1 MSLML
6 CSPYAYTQSWQLV
19 WQDEF
24 TNGIGPDWVF
34 ETGTGSGG
42 WGNNELQY
50 YRQQNAS
57 VSNGQLVITAR
68 RENFGGMQYTSAR
81 MKTQGRKSWRYG
93 RIEARIA
100 IPAFQGVW
108 PAFWM
113 LGDNITSVGWPACGE
128 IDVMEHINT
137 GGNVHGT
144 MHWQDHNNNYANYG
158 GSTSTNVTAFH
169 VYSIEWTP
177 NYIRWFVDGVQY
189 HEADI
194 TNGINGT
201 HEFHNNHFII
211 LNMAIGGNWPGFT
224 VDNNAFPANM
234 YVDYVRV
241 YQQTSQPPSAVTVYQ
256 HCNYGG
262 YGIGLPAGNYTLSD
276 LQSRGIINDDI
287 SSVRVQNGYQV
298 RLFQNNNFSGSS
310 VLKTGDDAC
319 LVDDG
324 FNDLT
329 TSIQVSQVTQSFSL
343 TVQAENFSS
352 MSGVQTES
360 TSDAGGGL
368 NVGWIDANDWMAY
381 GNINVPA
388 TGSYL
393 LEYRV
398 ASPGGGR
405 LSQDLNSG
413 SIVLGQVN
421 VPATGGWQNWTTIS
435 QTVNINAGTYSFGIF
450 AAQGGWNINW
460 WRISR
465 VGTSAAMLP
474 AAPEVLTS
482 KPEDLLFDV
491 YPNPGVDEI
500 HLRALEP
507 DDHFTITDA
516 SGAVRFIGT
525 VIDGKIDVTA
535 LPEGIY
541 YISTMR
547 DGKRVT
553 KRFVKN

>member
-1 MSLML
+1 MPFLFI
-6 CSPYAYTQSWQLV
+6 SPYGYTQSWQLV

-24 TNGIGPDWVF
+24 TNAIGPDWVF
-34 ETGTGSGG
+34 EIGTGSGG

-68 RENFGGMQYTSAR
+68 RESVGGMQYTSAR

-158 GSTSTNVTAFH
+158 GSTSTSVTNFH

-177 NYIRWFVDGVQY
+177 SYIRWFVDGVQY

-211 LNMAIGGNWPGFT
+211 LNMAIGGNWPGFI

-241 YQQTSQPPSAVTVYQ
+241 YQQTSQPPSVVTVYQ
-256 HCNYGG
+256 HCNFGG
-262 YGIGLPAGNYTLSD
+262 YAVGLPVGNYTLSD

-287 SSVRVQNGYQV
+287 SSVRVQSGYQV
-298 RLFQNNNFSGSS
+298 RMFQNNNYGGSS

-324 FNDLT
+324 FNDAT
-329 TSIQVSQVTQSFSL
+329 TSIQVAAATPSFSL
-343 TVQAENFSS
+343 TVQAENYTA
-352 MSGVQTES
+352 MSGVQTEG
-360 TSDAGGGL
+360 TSDTGGGL
-368 NVGWIDANDWMAY
+368 NVGWIDTNDWMAY
-381 GNINVPA
+381 GNINVPT

-413 SIVLGQVN
+413 SLVLGQVN

-465 VGTSAAMLP
+465 VGTSAQMIP
-474 AAPEVLTS
+474 ASTEVVAIEPETLS
-482 KPEDLLFDV
+482 FEV

-500 HLRALEP
+500 RLGSKS
-507 DDHFTITDA
+507 DDVFTITD
-516 SGAVRFIGT
+516 SGGSVRFHGKSPN
-525 VIDGKIDVTA
+525 GKIDVSQ
-535 LPEGIY
+535 LPRGIY
-541 YISTMR
+541 HITTIR
-547 DGKRVT
+547 EGKRISR
-553 KRFVKN
+553 RFIKN